1 MCCQVW
7 ESLTFFVTC
16 SFHKV
21 ESRFLLNWTRS
32 NIGWRPKNIPP
43 GDPERRPTGKEDK
56 SFFLLRKTGDA
67 NYWKASPD
75 KKYPKM
81 GLFLQLK
88 NREQDLLGKEQPQMT
103 CENSASSNGHTWVF
117 VHRAGNKTP
126 FIQSK
131 TSKWWLLPDVL
142 RPKKKKKSTMSS
154 KRSLSL
160 LVALCQII
168 TEPGLLQQ
176 LNSNSGTNHHG
187 TNSPWREAQKALR
200 ITCML
205 CCIPVCQAWVP
216 LEEWQATPFFFFL
229 LNLLFCSGV

>member
-1 MCCQVW
+1 MQIIEKQVQ
-7 ESLTFFVTC
+7 
-16 SFHKV
+16 
-21 ESRFLLNWTRS
+21 
-32 NIGWRPKNIPP
+32 IKNI
-43 GDPERRPTGKEDK
+43 
-56 SFFLLRKTGDA
+56 
-67 NYWKASPD
+67 
-75 KKYPKM
+75 
-81 GLFLQLK
+81 LK
-88 NREQDLLGKEQPQMT
+88 WACSYSLKI
-103 CENSASSNGHTWVF
+103 
-117 VHRAGNKTP
+117 GNKT
-126 FIQSK
+126 FLAKS
-131 TSKWWLLPDVL
+131 SL
-142 RPKKKKKSTMSS
+142 RWHARTQPPLMAILEYLCTGQEIRHHSFSPKRVNDDCCQMSLGQKKKKSTMSS

-200 ITCML
+200 ITRTGL

>member
-142 RPKKKKKSTMSS
+142 RPKKKKKAQCQANEVCLFLWHFVRSSLNRDYYNSSILIRAPTTM
-154 KRSLSL
+154 
-160 LVALCQII
+160 AP
-168 TEPGLLQQ
+168 T
-176 LNSNSGTNHHG
+176 HHG
-187 TNSPWREAQKALR
+187 EKLR
-200 ITCML
+200 KL
-205 CCIPVCQAWVP
+205 W
-216 LEEWQATPFFFFL
+216 
-229 LNLLFCSGV
+229 G